1 MYTTLISCKKLQQYL
16 GRPDWVIVD
25 CRFSLADT
33 ESGRRAYAQS
43 HIPGAYY
50 AHLDD
55 DLSGSIIPGKTGR
68 HPLPSVEAAAKLF
81 SSWGIGPRTQVVAYD
96 DMSGAIA
103 ARLWWMLRWLGHDQ
117 VAVLEGGWPAWQ
129 KAALPTD
136 DQSPLKKNEGRFI
149 AKVQN
154 RLFADA
160 DFVEQVRLDPQYR
173 VVDSRT
179 SERYRGE
186 KEPIDPIAGHI
197 PGALNYPHPGNVT
210 PDGNWLSSENLRT
223 RFQNLLGDTPSEN
236 VIFYCGSGVTACRN
250 LLAFKHAGIGEGKL
264 YAGSWSEWITDPKR
278 EIMKME

>member
-149 AKVQN
+149 AKV
-154 RLFADA
+154 
-160 DFVEQVRLDPQYR
+160 
-173 VVDSRT
+173 
-179 SERYRGE
+179 
-186 KEPIDPIAGHI
+186 
-197 PGALNYPHPGNVT
+197 
-210 PDGNWLSSENLRT
+210 
-223 RFQNLLGDTPSEN
+223 
-236 VIFYCGSGVTACRN
+236 
-250 LLAFKHAGIGEGKL
+250 
-264 YAGSWSEWITDPKR
+264 
-278 EIMKME
+278 